1 MIQECGEASRV
12 PSAKKPRAI
21 RTIALQQKML
31 GVPEIVRLFALVN
44 VAMAD
49 AAIASWDS
57 KYFYQ
62 YWRPVT
68 AIRAESDPNFYP
80 LGAPATNTAGPN
92 FTPPFPAYTSGHAT
106 FGGALFL
113 CCVIFGR
120 TKRHLLLFRM
130 YSTAR
135 IKMLTATLC
144 PSGQPRSNRLAMRN
158 GPTRKAEFTWEYIGT
173 STPRRASNKAIT
185 WLTLFSTMPSGQ
197 SNERKRAHEKEGSLP
212 SRFVLEFNLARSPA

>member
-1 MIQECGEASRV
+1 M

-31 GVPEIVRLFALVN
+31 RVPEIVRLFALVN

-106 FGGALFL
+106 FGGALFQML
-113 CCVIFGR
+113 
-120 TKRHLLLFRM
+120 RHFWPNE
-130 YSTAR
+130 T
-135 IKMLTATLC
+135 
-144 PSGQPRSNRLAMRN
+144 P
-158 GPTRKAEFTWEYIGT
+158 FT
-173 STPRRASNKAIT
+173 
-185 WLTLFSTMPSGQ
+185 
-197 SNERKRAHEKEGSLP
+197 
-212 SRFVLEFNLARSPA
+212 FVSDEFNGKNKDVNGNIMPFRPASFKSFSDAEWANAQSRIYLGIHWHFDAEKGIEQGNHVADFVFDHAFRPVKRTEESP